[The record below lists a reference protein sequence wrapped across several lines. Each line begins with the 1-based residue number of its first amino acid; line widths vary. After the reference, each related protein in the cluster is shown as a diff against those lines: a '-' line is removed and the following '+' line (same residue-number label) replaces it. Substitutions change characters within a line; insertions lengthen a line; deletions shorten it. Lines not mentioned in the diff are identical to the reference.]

1 MNKKLITTIVL
12 ALLIVFAVGAVVLDK
27 NDKGFN
33 SSDNTQPGMNSDH
46 NKDDS
51 SINSTTD
58 TEMTETNM
66 ISYKGFEVVQKAI
79 VVKKGTTV
87 TWTNED
93 SAKHDVTPVT
103 ETEEFKTSEL
113 FGKGETYS
121 VTFNTVGKY
130 SYFCSPHPYMK
141 GTIEVTE

>member
-12 ALLIVFAVGAVVLDK
+12 GLLIVLAVGAVMLDR
-27 NDKGFN
+27 NDESSRSSQN
-33 SSDNTQPGMNSDH
+33 SQSNMDMGDNNEDSMSDDMGNMS
-46 NKDDS
+46 
-51 SINSTTD
+51 
-58 TEMTETNM
+58 ETNM
-66 ISYKGFEVVQKAI
+66 ITYKGFEVVQKAI

-87 TWTNED
+87 TWKNED
-93 SAKHDVTPVT
+93 SAQHDVTPVK
-103 ETEEFKTSEL
+103 ETEEFKTSAL

-121 VTFNTVGKY
+121 VTFNTVGTY